1 MQVQGCATMYFWL
14 KSCHNAL
21 LTTTVLPSW
30 FLLFVLPII
39 SVIYYP
45 QGIQKA
51 LPDNE
56 RCLITIAY
64 ADGPDVPRGLAPLL
78 RSRPSELDRMPYVI
92 AGCCADVHFLVNIS
106 KTAAE
111 LTLVGNFVF

>member
-1 MQVQGCATMYFWL
+1 MGAFRYITSLIW
-14 KSCHNAL
+14 N
-21 LTTTVLPSW
+21 TVTGAVSGAIW
-30 FLLFVLPII
+30 FLFFFLIF
-39 SVIYYP
+39 YYFITHK
-45 QGIQKA
+45 GIQKA

-111 LTLVGNFVF
+111 LTLVGNFVFLTP